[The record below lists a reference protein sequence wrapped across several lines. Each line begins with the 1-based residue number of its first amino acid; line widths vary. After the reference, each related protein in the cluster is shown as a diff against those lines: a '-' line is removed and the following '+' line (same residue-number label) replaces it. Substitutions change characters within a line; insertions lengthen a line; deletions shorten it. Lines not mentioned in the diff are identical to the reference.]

1 MKTDGRLF
9 WLRATWFLD
18 QLRQVARSNDPQGH
32 GHAPRGHGHAPRGRG
47 RGRGR
52 SRGPRRLR
60 VTAAHLAA
68 HFEYSLPSARRTIDA
83 LRNDFGAP
91 IEYDRQRNTW
101 HFTGPYWDLPR
112 IPLSPDEITALALA
126 RSLVSKVTA
135 PGLSEAMDSF
145 WSKFSLDLA
154 QQSPAGA
161 GFTHAVS
168 ARAPVWTRVDPDV
181 MEAVLR
187 ALALDRQ
194 LHIHYASPWTDQVT
208 ERIVEPRHLLLY
220 EGSFYLAAHCLL
232 RQGAVRLFH
241 LSSVTA
247 TTVQPEP
254 NSTPDPAFQ
263 LDQVIDAYGLLIG
276 SDLQDVTLRI
286 TPPAATRAR
295 MEVWHS
301 AQQDIIDSKGVLT
314 RTFPVRGFA
323 EVQRRILSYGSA
335 CEVLAPPE
343 LADRI
348 RTEVAAMSRLLN
360 KAPSE
365 RAPEQKLNT

>member
-18 QLRQVARSNDPQGH
+18 QLRNVAPSDDPSRPRDSPRQARS
-32 GHAPRGHGHAPRGRG
+32 
-47 RGRGR
+47 
-52 SRGPRRLR
+52 GPRRRR

-101 HFTGPYWDLPR
+101 RFTGPYWDLPR
-112 IPLSPDEITALALA
+112 IPLSTDEITALALA

-135 PGLSEAMDSF
+135 PGLSEAMDRF
-145 WSKFSLDLA
+145 WSKFSLDLS

-168 ARAPVWTRVDPDV
+168 ARTPVWTRVHPDI

-187 ALALDRQ
+187 ALALDRR
-194 LHIHYASPWTDQVT
+194 LRIHYCSPWTNQST
-208 ERIVEPRHLLLY
+208 ERTIEPRHLLLY

-232 RQGAVRLFH
+232 RKGAVRLFH
-241 LSSVTA
+241 LSAIKSDSVT
-247 TTVQPEP
+247 VLPES
-254 NSTPDPAFQ
+254 NSTPHPAFQ
-263 LDQVIDAYGLLIG
+263 LDQVIDAYGLIIG
-276 SDLQDVTLRI
+276 SELQDVTLRI
-286 TPPAATRAR
+286 TPPAAARAQ
-295 MEVWHS
+295 MEVWHT
-301 AQQDIIDSKGVLT
+301 AQQDITDPDGVLT

-335 CEVLAPPE
+335 CEVLAPSD

-348 RTEVAAMSRLLN
+348 RAEVAAMSRLLN
-360 KAPSE
+360 KGPSE
-365 RAPEQKLNT
+365 NALSQD